1 MQDNRLSFFL
11 VLVCA
16 CANARVCT
24 TFGKIGLVTNTNFI
38 DRSILVNEN
47 WFLEIVI
54 RRATPYLSMAPV
66 CDILVPVPPFS
77 PYAAAAPR
85 DVLTH
90 RSCSL

>member
-1 MQDNRLSFFL
+1 MCINLCEYAC
-11 VLVCA
+11 VLHL
-16 CANARVCT
+16 R
-24 TFGKIGLVTNTNFI
+24 KHGLVTNRNFI
-38 DRSILVNEN
+38 DILVNEN
-47 WFLEIVI
+47 WFLEMVI

-77 PYAAAAPR
+77 PCAAAAPR